1 MWQPFIKP
9 YTLST
14 CFTNEMSVRGRLT
27 KAGGKRVEKTVYR
40 VPLYIIGTDIGEK
53 LVIDTVMGSCSCEF
67 LNLLQ
72 GCL

>member
-1 MWQPFIKP
+1 
-9 YTLST
+9 
-14 CFTNEMSVRGRLT
+14 MSERGRLT
-27 KAGGKRVEKTVYR
+27 KAGGKRVEETVYR

-53 LVIDTVMGSCSCEF
+53 LVIDMVMGSCSCEL

>member
-1 MWQPFIKP
+1 MWQPFTKP
-9 YTLST
+9 YTVST
-14 CFTNEMSVRGRLT
+14 CFTSEMSERGRLT
-27 KAGGKRVEKTVYR
+27 KAGGKRVEETVYR

-53 LVIDTVMGSCSCEF
+53 LVIDMVMGSCSCEL